1 MAKGLLPGKNDV
13 KHLWFP
19 AGFTVLIIILYALLN
34 SFAAFTTFGVYPRTV
49 QGLQGILFSPLV
61 HGSWEHVL
69 SNALPLAI
77 LGGLLFTIY
86 REIAYKVFFIIYF
99 TTGFWVWIM
108 ARDSYHIGASGV
120 LYGLWT
126 FILFSGFMR
135 RRADLV
141 VASFFV
147 AFLYGSMFWGLFPL
161 IPHVSFESHIAGAM
175 AGIMCAIYF
184 LRQGPQ
190 AVKYEWKDE
199 DELPDSP
206 DAPWNLPD
214 DEKEKFD

>member
-1 MAKGLLPGKNDV
+1 M
-13 KHLWFP
+13 
-19 AGFTVLIIILYALLN
+19 GFTVLIIILYALFN
-34 SFAAFTTFGVYPRTV
+34 SYTAFTTFGVYPRTV
-49 QGLQGILFSPLV
+49 QGLQGVLFSPLV

-190 AVKYEWKDE
+190 APKYEWKDD
-199 DELPDSP
+199 DELLDTP
-206 DAPWNLPD
+206 DAPWNQPD